1 MMNCVGRLDLACW
14 EASPEPERDPG
25 IGAHVKECAACASL
39 LAEITSAR
47 HELLGDDPETESLV
61 AARVIAAR
69 ISDRRRRSR
78 WRWVLPLTL
87 TPLAAGATLLLIV
100 SQNVLSPSDSSTA
113 RPGTLRS
120 KGGLV
125 VEAFCK
131 REDKIFPVKDGDD
144 FFSGDRLR
152 FAYTKDQPG
161 ILAVFGVDD
170 GGAIFPYYR
179 DDVLVGINLLR
190 EGLDLPEVSLVAIL
204 DADKEGFLR
213 SEGSLIQTIGRAAR
227 NVNGKAILYADT
239 VTGSMRRALDETA
252 RRRAKQLAWNEAH
265 GVTPQTIRKAVKDIM
280 EGLHGD
286 GGEREQSRVR
296 LTPEQAV
303 KRIRRLEQEMLRLA
317 RNLEFERAAKLRD
330 EIAALRRESLGG
342 GLDRI
347 AG

>member
-179 DDVLVGINLLR
+179 DDVLVGINVPPGAEVMLPESVELDDHHGWERIFAVWTPTPLEDGAIRGAVANALAAAQGDIRQVSRLPLEAEQVSFLLR
-190 EGLDLPEVSLVAIL
+190 RP
-204 DADKEGFLR
+204 
-213 SEGSLIQTIGRAAR
+213 
-227 NVNGKAILYADT
+227 
-239 VTGSMRRALDETA
+239 
-252 RRRAKQLAWNEAH
+252 
-265 GVTPQTIRKAVKDIM
+265 
-280 EGLHGD
+280 
-286 GGEREQSRVR
+286 
-296 LTPEQAV
+296 
-303 KRIRRLEQEMLRLA
+303 
-317 RNLEFERAAKLRD
+317 
-330 EIAALRRESLGG
+330 
-342 GLDRI
+342 
-347 AG
+347 